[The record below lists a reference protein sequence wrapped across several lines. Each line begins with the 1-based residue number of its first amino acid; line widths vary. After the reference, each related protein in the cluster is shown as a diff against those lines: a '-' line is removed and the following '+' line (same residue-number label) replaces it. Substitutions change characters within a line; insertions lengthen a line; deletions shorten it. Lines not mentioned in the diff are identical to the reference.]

1 MDGVVSNLSG
11 MRRLGEWLDEWKEM
25 RLQILS
31 TINIAIRQFSP
42 NSYKLLGNVQRAINV
57 L

>member
-11 MRRLGEWLDEWKEM
+11 MRRLDEWLDRGKEM
-25 RLQILS
+25 RLQILGS
-31 TINIAIRQFSP
+31 INIAIRQFFP
-42 NSYKLLGNVQRAINV
+42 NSYKLLDNVQRVTNV